1 MVVYPLTRN
10 EEHAVRWGMRL
21 ASCLA
26 VTLILY
32 LTAISLLWRA
42 G

>member
-1 MVVYPLTRN
+1 MVVYPLTGA
-10 EEHAVRWGMRL
+10 EEHAVRWGSRL

-32 LTAISLLWRA
+32 LTAISLTWRA